1 MYPLTVL
8 PGAQDIWRCNEERNS
23 WQRLWYRDPVSHN
36 AVISYPTRI
45 IKNLFY
51 IVTANITVST
61 SSLMS
66 SSLKS
71 ALVSEALMS
80 RSRKAN
86 LSSTIR
92 NICIASIDKNFE
104 KYFIAFSLYTWVKF
118 LGILKNYIIIV
129 EA

>member
-1 MYPLTVL
+1 
-8 PGAQDIWRCNEERNS
+8 
-23 WQRLWYRDPVSHN
+23 
-36 AVISYPTRI
+36 
-45 IKNLFY
+45 
-51 IVTANITVST
+51 
-61 SSLMS
+61 MS